1 MSGLN
6 YPPEQRVEKMAFDYD
21 KEERD
26 FLAEL
31 EAGKFGIER
40 IPNTAEDYQ
49 VKKEGRD
56 VAAFN
61 NYLRSDSF
69 NTLNAEASE

>member
-1 MSGLN
+1 MG
-6 YPPEQRVEKMAFDYD
+6 FDYD

-40 IPNTAEDYQ
+40 IPNTASDYQ
-49 VKKEGRD
+49 DKEDRD
-56 VAAFN
+56 LAAFN
-61 NYLRSDSF
+61 NYLSSDSF
-69 NTLNAEASE
+69 KTLNAEASK

>member
-1 MSGLN
+1 MGGDMSVN
-6 YPPEQRVEKMAFDYD
+6 YD

-31 EAGKFGIER
+31 DAGKFGIER
-40 IPNTAEDYQ
+40 IPNTSSDYQ
-49 VKKEGRD
+49 AKEDRD
-56 VAAFN
+56 LAAFK

-69 NTLNAEASE
+69 KTLNAEASK

>member
-1 MSGLN
+1 MDLDSA
-6 YPPEQRVEKMAFDYD
+6 VDYD

-40 IPNTAEDYQ
+40 IPNTASDYQ
-49 VKKEGRD
+49 AKEDRD
-56 VAAFN
+56 LAAFN
-61 NYLRSDSF
+61 NYLRSDAF
-69 NTLNAEASE
+69 KTLNAEASR